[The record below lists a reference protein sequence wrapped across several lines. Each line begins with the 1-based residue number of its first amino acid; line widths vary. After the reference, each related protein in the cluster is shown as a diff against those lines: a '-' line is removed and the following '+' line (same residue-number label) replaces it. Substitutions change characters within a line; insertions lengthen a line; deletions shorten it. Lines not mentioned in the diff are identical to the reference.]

1 MKKIFTVLLLLVSL
15 NGYAADPISA
25 IASLDNLLRATS
37 VIDIISKAIN
47 KGADPSVIKT
57 VPRLKVVADCG
68 DCKLSNA
75 TKMLIRSSYAEL
87 AKTNDVSIDQDKEV
101 TFKVTSINARNN
113 FMRGTF
119 GVLSGADYI
128 RGKFEGDEKVIGEHS
143 VSHEMGLDEI
153 TQNLGEDLLKE
164 MIMKNASAITGVLN
178 K

>member
-1 MKKIFTVLLLLVSL
+1 MKKILTVLLLLVSL

-25 IASLDNLLRATS
+25 ITSLDNLLRATS

-57 VPRLKVVADCG
+57 VPRLIVVADCG

-75 TKMLIRSSYAEL
+75 TKMLIKSSYNEL
-87 AKTNDVSIDQDKEV
+87 AKTYDVVINQDAEV
-101 TFKVTSINARNN
+101 TFKVTSLYGRNS

-119 GVLSGADYI
+119 GILSGADII
-128 RGKFEGDEKVIGEHS
+128 RGQFEGDEKVIGEHS

-164 MIMKNASAITGVLN
+164 QLN
-178 K
+178 KNVAKVKVGNS